1 MSFRKQISLV
11 FCVFL
16 AACGGKDGSTD
27 DTGGLP
33 GELLGILVS
42 PDNVILPLGGEAQ
55 LVATGLFDDR
65 TSMDVTHLASWS
77 SSKFAFVG
85 VSNDLDE
92 EGVVSGLKV
101 GEALIE
107 ASLNGVT
114 SVPVGITV
122 TDAAL
127 MGVAVEPS
135 SVSLERGDTLQ
146 LRASAV
152 YSDGGRGDAT
162 TQVRW
167 ISNDGSVAQIE
178 SSGVLT
184 ASGAGSTQIHAEL
197 EGLSSPDV
205 SVSVLTSAQA
215 DLTISGLELEAGD
228 EEVTVTVEVKNRGSA
243 GASSFWV
250 DLFLDPSTTPQV
262 GDLGNTFKSV
272 EYCGPD
278 ETVTVSFSV
287 AAGEGSH
294 TIWVI
299 ADTDGFVEESSTSNN
314 SANGSVS
321 IGGSS
326 TTGPNLTITYF
337 SFIAD
342 TDSIY
347 YAIDVYNAGGE
358 DVGQFFLDLF
368 VDEIYAP
375 EVGQDGDEWTLVS
388 SLGAGETEFA
398 DFIVEQTCSF
408 CWSWVLVDSYDY
420 IEETDETDN
429 VEGPLTVDTD

>member
-1 MSFRKQISLV
+1 MSFRNQFALV
-11 FCVFL
+11 VCILL
-16 AACGGKDGSTD
+16 AACGGKDSGTD

-33 GELLGILVS
+33 GELLGILV
-42 PDNVILPLGGEAQ
+42 NVILPLGGETQ

-65 TSMDVTHLASWS
+65 TSMDVTHLATWS

-85 VSNDLDE
+85 VSNDLDA

-101 GEALIE
+101 GEALVE

-135 SVSLERGDTLQ
+135 SVSLEKGDTLQ

-152 YSDGGRGDAT
+152 YSDGERGDAT

-178 SSGVLT
+178 SGGMLT
-184 ASGAGSTQIHAEL
+184 ASGTGSTRIHAEL
-197 EGLSSPDV
+197 DSVASPDV
-205 SVSVLTSAQA
+205 SVSVLASAQA

-228 EEVTVTVEVKNRGSA
+228 EEITVTVEVKNRGSA
-243 GASSFWV
+243 GASAFWV
-250 DLFLDPSTTPQV
+250 DLFLDPSTSPQI
-262 GDLGNTFKSV
+262 GDLGDTFKQV
-272 EYCGPD
+272 DYCGPD
-278 ETVTVSFSV
+278 ETATVSFTVS
-287 AAGEGSH
+287 AEEGSH
-294 TIWVI
+294 AVWVI
-299 ADTDGFVEESSTSNN
+299 ADTDGFVDESSTSNN
-314 SANGSVS
+314 SANGSVTL
-321 IGGSS
+321 GGSS
-326 TTGPNLTITYF
+326 SIGPNLTISYF
-337 SFIAD
+337 NFIAD
-342 TDSIY
+342 SDSIY
-347 YAIDVYNAGGE
+347 YAVDIYNAGGE
-358 DVGQFFLDLF
+358 DVGEFFLDLF

-388 SLGAGETEFA
+388 SLGAGETAYA
-398 DFIVEQTCSF
+398 DFIVEQECSL

-420 IEETDETDN
+420 VSETDETDN